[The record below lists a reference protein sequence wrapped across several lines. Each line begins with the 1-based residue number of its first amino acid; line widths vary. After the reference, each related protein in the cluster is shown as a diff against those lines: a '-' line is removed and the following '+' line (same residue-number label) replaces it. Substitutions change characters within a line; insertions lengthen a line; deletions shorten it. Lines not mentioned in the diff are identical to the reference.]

1 MVNGRKVAIGY
12 LRDSWE
18 DEYLTLLMFLRH
30 VLWGLDCRFY
40 ANAVDFGHKG
50 TNAFKHYQYGM
61 ASP

>member
-30 VLWGLDCRFY
+30 VLWGLDCRFN

-50 TNAFKHYQYGM
+50 TNAFKHY
-61 ASP
+61 

>member
-1 MVNGRKVAIGY
+1 MVKGRKVAIGN

-18 DEYLTLLMFLRH
+18 DEYLTFFMFLRH
-30 VLWGLDCRFY
+30 VLWGLDCRFN